1 MQAVGDGCKESR
13 VWCLGND
20 KARWVRWGRSRV
32 GSRQAAK
39 PSPTPQLLA
48 PLRAAEGPLQER
60 QERRAFGEAEYGH
73 ICKEQRVP
81 APHTVVTG
89 SSCPAHISRSSHL
102 VCVCVCVCVC
112 VRACESLSRVQLFA
126 SPRTVACQAPLSLGF
141 SGQEY
146 WSGLPFPPPDPH
158 HG

>member
-1 MQAVGDGCKESR
+1 M
-13 VWCLGND
+13 
-20 KARWVRWGRSRV
+20 RWGRSRV

-39 PSPTPQLLA
+39 PSPPLQLLA

-60 QERRAFGEAEYGH
+60 RVFGEAECGH

-102 VCVCVCVCVC
+102 MCVYALIAQSCPTLCFATTCSPPGSSVFGVLQARILEWIAIPFSRPTSWVTGKK
-112 VRACESLSRVQLFA
+112 RAMQHTQ
-126 SPRTVACQAPLSLGF
+126 P
-141 SGQEY
+141 
-146 WSGLPFPPPDPH
+146 
-158 HG
+158 